1 MERMLLTTLTPDELR
16 QIVVESVR
24 QCLKTETP
32 ILGIA
37 PNEAAPNHV
46 TKREAARLLS
56 CSQSSISNFARAGK
70 LRRFYVGKSVRFER
84 REVLGLA
91 KAHTNGRANRAA

>member
-1 MERMLLTTLTPDELR
+1 MERMLLTSLTPDEFR

-56 CSQSSISNFARAGK
+56 CS
-70 LRRFYVGKSVRFER
+70 
-84 REVLGLA
+84 
-91 KAHTNGRANRAA
+91 NRAFQTLLEPGN